1 MSKKTKPEVLHR
13 NLEKAIQQNNT
24 EKILS
29 LVVNENV
36 DVNSR
41 DISHDL
47 LTILMKVCYLEIP
60 DRDIVDIINE
70 VLEREP
76 DVNMQDSL
84 GRTAIMHACISGKG
98 DVVDCLVSDPD
109 SRIDIFDFD
118 GNSALMYAVKTGSL
132 PIVKRILDHP
142 GGLAL
147 LDVYDTNGLSP
158 LTYTKDKGEP
168 RLYKLLTSYQKNFPQ
183 NNERQAKKTRS
194 PHLPPPYSPRLERLR
209 KQGQTPPDA
218 LNRSF
223 ERTSPKSIYID
234 DETRH
239 SLSLS
244 TPKLKRRNFR
254 SSDAIKCG
262 REVNLPIIRRTDS
275 SENCTDYHQSPLVS
289 RLKERRNSLS
299 LPDLR
304 DMSGCLV
311 ASGESTPV
319 YPSSSE
325 GYSSEEEEDDSIFG
339 PYKSPRK
346 QVNKQVKK
354 CLSEN
359 QITFPQI
366 KTPPKNK
373 QLQRTMT
380 DTCVFGI
387 GKKDG
392 GRNNKKIHIP
402 SGLL

>member
-1 MSKKTKPEVLHR
+1 MSRTTKPEVLQK
-13 NLEKAIQQNNT
+13 NLEKAIQQNNV
-24 EKILS
+24 EKILG
-29 LVVNENV
+29 LVRNTNV

-41 DISHDL
+41 DVSHGL
-47 LTILMKVCYLEIP
+47 LTILMKMCYLEIS
-60 DRDIVDIINE
+60 DHEIVNILNE

-84 GRTAIMHACISGKG
+84 GRTAIMHACISGKNE
-98 DVVDCLVSDPD
+98 VVDCLISDPE

-132 PIVKRILDHP
+132 SIVKRIMDHP

-147 LDVYDTNGLSP
+147 LDVYDTDGLSP
-158 LTYTKDKGEP
+158 LTYTKKKGDP
-168 RLYKLLTSYQKNFPQ
+168 RVYKLLSSYQTNFPQ
-183 NNERQAKKTRS
+183 NNDRHPTKTRS
-194 PHLPPPYSPRLERLR
+194 PQLPPPYSPRLDRLR
-209 KQGQTPPDA
+209 KKGHTPNDM
-218 LNRSF
+218 SF
-223 ERTSPKSIYID
+223 ERTSPKAIYID
-234 DETRH
+234 DETNH

-254 SSDAIKCG
+254 SSDAIAC
-262 REVNLPIIRRTDS
+262 EAELNLPVILRTDS
-275 SENCTDYHQSPLVS
+275 SDNANDYIKSPLAS

-304 DMSGCLV
+304 DTSGCLV

-325 GYSSEEEEDDSIFG
+325 GYSSEEGEDSIFC

-346 QVNKQVKK
+346 PVNKQVKK

-359 QITFPQI
+359 QITFPKI

-392 GRNNKKIHIP
+392 GRSGKKIHIP
-402 SGLL
+402 SGLI